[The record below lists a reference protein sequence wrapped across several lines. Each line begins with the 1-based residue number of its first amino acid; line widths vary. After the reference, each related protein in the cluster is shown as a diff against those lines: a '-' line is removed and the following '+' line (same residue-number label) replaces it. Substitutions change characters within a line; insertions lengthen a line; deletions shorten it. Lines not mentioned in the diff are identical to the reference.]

1 MPTSIQDPLPV
12 EAALQ
17 GPRAIKVADRCAFAI
32 AIRAAVCTGSV
43 DARPVAKRARLFTL
57 TRYCL

>member
-32 AIRAAVCTGSV
+32 AIRAAVCTEV
-43 DARPVAKRARLFTL
+43 W
-57 TRYCL
+57 TRDPLPSALAPSS